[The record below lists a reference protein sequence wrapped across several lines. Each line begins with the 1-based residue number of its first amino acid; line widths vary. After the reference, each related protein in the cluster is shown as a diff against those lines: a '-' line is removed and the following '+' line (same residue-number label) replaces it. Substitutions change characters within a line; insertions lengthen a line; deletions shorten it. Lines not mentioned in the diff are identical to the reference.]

1 MSTTQV
7 NTHPSTKAVP
17 GSPTIRRTVTSA
29 SDYEA
34 AERAVD
40 WLSDR
45 GHMAPGGPTSTRKA
59 TVRR

>member
-1 MSTTQV
+1 MSSAQMSNDTATAAATTTGRPV
-7 NTHPSTKAVP
+7 MPAT
-17 GSPTIRRTVTSA
+17 G
-29 SDYEA
+29 YEA